1 MPNREQQRK
10 ITLDH
15 MVDEKF
21 GEIYFL
27 AKEEYDIAN
36 NSEEEKLLYELL
48 NDFKRNLKD
57 KCSHHFE
64 GEPTWPKATDTN
76 EN

>member
-1 MPNREQQRK
+1 MNKEENRK

-27 AKEEYDIAN
+27 AKEEYDIED
-36 NSEEEKLLYELL
+36 NSDEEQLLYDLL
-48 NDFKRNLKD
+48 NKFKLKLKN
-57 KCSHHFE
+57 KCKTHFS
-64 GEPTWPKATDTN
+64 N
-76 EN
+76 H